1 MAIVELDGELWDAE
15 TGEYAGPASSWIDG
29 GIDSEDKA
37 LQYLRRRMELE
48 AQLNA
53 KIAQLEAVKAN
64 VEDMVK
70 QARTRLD
77 WWDAKYK
84 ADLGSW
90 VWDTLPRKADGEP
103 KTKTWTTP
111 YGKVSF
117 RTSAPKI
124 EIRDEDKAVSFAE
137 DNCPSSIKVTKKVL
151 VSQIP
156 PVVRDW
162 LMRSPEDA
170 EDEGFGILPG
180 VETMTIKAGME

>member
-117 RTSAPKI
+117 RTAPPKI
-124 EIRDEDKAVSFAE
+124 EIRDEEKAVSFAE